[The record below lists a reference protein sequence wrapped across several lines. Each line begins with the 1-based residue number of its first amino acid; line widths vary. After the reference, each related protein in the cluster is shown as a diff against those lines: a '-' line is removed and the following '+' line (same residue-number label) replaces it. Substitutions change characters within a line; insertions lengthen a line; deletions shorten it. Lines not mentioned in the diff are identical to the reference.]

1 MGTVGVFEAKNRLS
15 ELLDRVARGEAIT
28 ITRRGEPVA
37 RLVPAVSL
45 NDPERARKAIAALRS
60 ARKGI
65 RLEGLTIDELRREGR
80 R

>member
-1 MGTVGVFEAKNRLS
+1 MSAARNHLS

-37 RLVPAVSL
+37 RLVPVVPMHLAAH
-45 NDPERARKAIAALRS
+45 ARMAIDALRI
-60 ARKGI
+60 ARKGV
-65 RLEGLTIDELRREGR
+65 RLGGRTIDELRREGR